1 MKHIFQLLI
10 FCLIPAFGI
19 SQGNADNNFEVKVGK
34 PYRMVDSYYNN
45 YLVHEDV
52 LLNFKWV
59 KDDVIVEKF
68 NTNTLSMVSTKT
80 YSDFPDKFVIENIEI
95 LKDKCFFYYSL
106 WDKKNENEQL
116 FCRELDINKGTFIDK
131 GKLLFKVDGKVTGM
145 MAGNGR
151 LYGIQVVDKF
161 KFQKSY
167 DDSHLSVNYRKK
179 PRTKND
185 DKNYDEIG
193 LYVYD
198 ADMNALWNKEVRMPY
213 HESQMDNLDYYVNE
227 KGDCFILTT
236 VFNDHSGKMKLTNGK
251 ANYHIELLKISGG
264 NDEII
269 KTPIMLKSNLI
280 SSIALYQSRD
290 NELVMGGYY
299 SGKDIE
305 KVEGVFSFRVED
317 SGILKDEFM
326 FEFPVDFLNENA
338 SKKEIRKNERK
349 DKNDKAEMSFLSMRQ
364 VVAGGD
370 GSILIIGEKSFSKTS
385 TSANGKM
392 VNTTYYYQDIIVS
405 KIDSAGNLAWNKK
418 LPKRQ
423 VGTQGTMDMSFELIT
438 LKNKHYFLFLDNI
451 NNKNLNTFDVPK
463 AHRSGVGGWL
473 TAYIVDSQTGVV
485 SKSYYLDT
493 RKVKGV
499 PIYKFSTDRIVKT
512 SENTFVFEVYR
523 KNKQDVLIEV
533 KID

>member
-1 MKHIFQLLI
+1 MKHIFQLMI
-10 FCLIPAFGI
+10 FCLIPVFGI
-19 SQGNADNNFEVKVGK
+19 SQSNADNNFEVKVGK

-45 YLVHEDV
+45 YLVYEDV

-68 NTNTLSMVSTKT
+68 NTNTLSMVSTKS
-80 YSDFPDKFVIENIEI
+80 YGDFPDNFVIENIEI
-95 LKDKCFFYYSL
+95 LKDKCYLYYSL

-131 GKLLFKVDGKVTGM
+131 GKLLFKVHGKITGM
-145 MAGNGR
+145 LAGNGR
-151 LYGIQVVDKF
+151 LYGLQIVDKF

-167 DDSHLSVNYRKK
+167 DDSHISVIYRKK

-185 DKNYDEIG
+185 NKNYDEIG
-193 LYVYD
+193 FYVYD
-198 ADMNALWNKEVRMPY
+198 ADMNPLWNREVRMPY
-213 HESQMDNLDYYVNE
+213 HESEMDNLDYYVNE

-236 VFNDHSGKMKLTNGK
+236 VFKDQSGRMKLVNGK
-251 ANYHIELLKISGG
+251 ANYHIELLKISAGT
-264 NDEII
+264 DEIR

-280 SSIALYQSRD
+280 NSIVLYQSVD

-299 SGKDIE
+299 RGKDID
-305 KVEGVFSFRVED
+305 KVEGIFSFRVD
-317 SGILKDEFM
+317 DDGDLKDEFM
-326 FEFPVDFLNENA
+326 YEFPVDFLNENA
-338 SKKEIRKNERK
+338 SNKEIRKNNRK
-349 DKNDKAEMSFLSMRQ
+349 DKNDKAEMSFLNMREL
-364 VVAGGD
+364 VAGGD
-370 GSILIIGEKSFSKTS
+370 GSILIIGEKAFSKTTTSSNGRMVS
-385 TSANGKM
+385 TLN
-392 VNTTYYYQDIIVS
+392 YQDIIVS
-405 KIDSAGNLAWNKK
+405 KIDSAGNLVWNQK

-423 VGTQGTMDMSFELIT
+423 VGTIGTIDMSFERIS
-438 LKNKHYFLFLDNI
+438 LKGKHYFLFLDNI

-463 AHRSGVGGWL
+463 AHRSGAGGWL
-473 TAYIVDSQTGVV
+473 TAYIVDSETGVV

-512 SENTFVFEVYR
+512 SEDSFVFEVYR

-533 KID
+533 KMD